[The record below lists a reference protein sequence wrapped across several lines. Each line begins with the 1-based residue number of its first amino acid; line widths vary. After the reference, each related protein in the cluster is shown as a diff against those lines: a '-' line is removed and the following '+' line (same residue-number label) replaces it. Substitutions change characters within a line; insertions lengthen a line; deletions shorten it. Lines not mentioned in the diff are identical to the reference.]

1 MRLSVTTISL
11 LRHNIFI
18 NMYKIILYC
27 TCSVIIYDIFFF
39 FWKNY
44 RDERKLIRELEREPI
59 DDDII
64 YWTYMY
70 IYIL

>member
-1 MRLSVTTISL
+1 MCLFVTTISL

-18 NMYKIILYC
+18 NMYSTIYC
-27 TCSVIIYDIFFF
+27 VSSVIIYDIFF

-44 RDERKLIRELEREPI
+44 RDERKLMRELEREPI

-64 YWTYMY
+64 Y
-70 IYIL
+70 